1 LKNDKKPD
9 GKQEEYMKLRPLFDK
24 IVLEP
29 VKNEEVTKGGIIL
42 PSAAQEK
49 QQMGTIIAVGD
60 GGIVDGKEIAIKV
73 KVGEKVI
80 YANYAGSEFKLDG
93 KEYVIIRQSDI
104 LAVLD

>member
-1 LKNDKKPD
+1 
-9 GKQEEYMKLRPLFDK
+9 MKLRPLFDK

-29 VKNEEVTKGGIIL
+29 VENEEVTKGGIFL
-42 PSAAQEK
+42 PTAAQEK

-60 GGIVDGKEIAIKV
+60 GGTIDGKEINIKV

-80 YANYAGSEFKLDG
+80 YANYSGSDFKYNG
-93 KEYVIIRQSDI
+93 KNYVIIRQSDI